1 LERIQRSFGQYE
13 IVARVGRGGMA
24 EIFLARAKG
33 PGGFQKIVA
42 LKCVHPHLSDDPEVR
57 TMLLDEAKVAA
68 GLDHPAIVQIHALGE
83 QDGTFFI
90 AMEYVPGQP
99 LHRLIRKLRHA
110 GRRLVPKL
118 SLRIVIP
125 IAEALAFAHERR
137 DLKGRPLCIVHR
149 DVSPQNILVG
159 YDGSTK
165 LADFGI
171 AKAEGRTL
179 DTTGDAVKG
188 KVAYMAPE
196 QVHAETLDGRADVF
210 ALGIVLYELLTGQS
224 PFRANNEEPLATM
237 RRIAEVEPA
246 PPSSLA
252 PELGPDIDAIV
263 AKALAKRRDQR
274 YASARELAG
283 ALERYAH
290 SLGPATSGELGALMH
305 DLFAQEI
312 DDLDEVL
319 RGMDD
324 PSRLTR
330 MPSLGSRPDLPAATV
345 LTLPDTAIA
354 RPTSK
359 PAGEHVSTPPS
370 TLPLESE
377 PGAPAVRPSSPPDG
391 KAEGDTIASHGK
403 WVNYSHAPIAARRSS
418 FWIPLALAAAL
429 LAGGAVFG
437 LSGMGLLTP
446 RPRPAANRPPRATA
460 PTIPRDPSASPIT
473 TAATT
478 TTTTTSPS
486 PSPSTSPSPSP
497 STSPSPSPSPS
508 PTTLTPSDDLR
519 PAPIPRTTRSKRP
532 PSPIVTAPVDSPAT
546 PSPGGTGRLTLDA
559 DPWAQVYI
567 DGRLVGPTPLFEHR
581 VPAGSVTV
589 RLVNEALGLD
599 KTVRLEVPRDG
610 VVRRR
615 VRLAE

>member
-1 LERIQRSFGQYE
+1 LERFQRAFGQYE

-24 EIFLARAKG
+24 EIFLARVKG
-33 PGGFQKIVA
+33 PGGFQKMVA
-42 LKCVHPHLSDDPEVR
+42 LKCVHPHLSDDPEFR

-118 SLRIVIP
+118 TLRIVIP

-137 DLKGRPLCIVHR
+137 DLKGRPLSIVHR

-159 YDGSTK
+159 YDGTTK
-165 LADFGI
+165 LTDFGI

-210 ALGIVLYELLTGQS
+210 ALGIVLYELLTGQT

-237 RRIAEVEPA
+237 RRIAEVDPPA
-246 PPSSLA
+246 PSSLA

-274 YASARELAG
+274 YASARELAE
-283 ALERYAH
+283 ALERYTH
-290 SLGPATSGELGALMH
+290 SLGPSSSGELGALMH
-305 DLFAQEI
+305 DLFGQEI
-312 DDLDEVL
+312 ADLEMVL

-330 MPSLGSRPDLPAATV
+330 MPTLGSRPDLPAATV

-354 RPTSK
+354 RPASK
-359 PAGEHVSTPPS
+359 PTAERVSTPPS
-370 TLPLESE
+370 TLPIEPE
-377 PGAPAVRPSSPPDG
+377 PGARPSRPSSPDG
-391 KAEGDTIASHGK
+391 KTEGDTIASHGK
-403 WVNYSHAPIAARRSS
+403 WVNYSHAPVPVRRTG

-429 LAGGAVFG
+429 LAGGVVFG
-437 LSGMGLLTP
+437 LSGMGLLSA
-446 RPRPAANRPPRATA
+446 RRPAAATA
-460 PTIPRDPSASPIT
+460 DRTGRPSASANRDPNPTPDPSPT
-473 TAATT
+473 TTTT
-478 TTTTTSPS
+478 TTTTTSG
-486 PSPSTSPSPSP
+486 
-497 STSPSPSPSPS
+497 PSPSPSPDPITS
-508 PTTLTPSDDLR
+508 TSTSDAVQDE
-519 PAPIPRTTRSKRP
+519 PRQSSTSQSASHSRTKRP
-532 PSPIVTAPVDSPAT
+532 GTPVAAAAEEPAAA
-546 PSPGGTGRLTLDA
+546 PSPGGTGRLTIDA
-559 DPWAQVYI
+559 EPWAQVYI
-567 DGRLVGPTPLFEHR
+567 DGRLAGPTPLFEHR
-581 VPAGSVTV
+581 VPAGTVTV
-589 RLVNEALGLD
+589 RLVNPSLGLE
-599 KTVRLEVPRDG
+599 KTVRIEIPRDG

-615 VRLAE
+615 VPLSNE